1 MSERRPRWWLRIL
14 SGVVVLALLGGA
26 AELALRMIIPGIVGA
41 QVRQALDLSSD
52 HQVETEL
59 GGSVALRALTGK
71 VGDVTVRVPDAPVVS
86 GIVADLS
93 AHADSVPFNVAGG
106 EIVGGTARITL
117 SSGQLDPAVALL
129 TRGVAE
135 TGEIDQGELV
145 VGRSTDVFGQA
156 IPLTVR
162 LALSV
167 EDGDVL
173 LSPTSV
179 SVVGLSLTAEQI
191 SAATGTLLDPI
202 LRPEPLCVRS
212 EIPAGITL
220 TDISL
225 SSTGS
230 ANIDVAL
237 SPRILSDA
245 TMRQP
250 GSCS

>member
-117 SSGQLDPAVALL
+117 SSGPARPASVWWDSRSPPSRFPLRPAHCL
-129 TRGVAE
+129 TRFCDPSRSASGPRFL
-135 TGEIDQGELV
+135 QGSPSPIFRFPAR
-145 VGRSTDVFGQA
+145 GRQ
-156 IPLTVR
+156 
-162 LALSV
+162 
-167 EDGDVL
+167 
-173 LSPTSV
+173 
-179 SVVGLSLTAEQI
+179 
-191 SAATGTLLDPI
+191 
-202 LRPEPLCVRS
+202 
-212 EIPAGITL
+212 TL
-220 TDISL
+220 TLRSRR
-225 SSTGS
+225 GS
-230 ANIDVAL
+230 
-237 SPRILSDA
+237 
-245 TMRQP
+245 
-250 GSCS
+250 